1 MMGSDKTMRFK
12 KIQILIGIVALLVVY
27 ITFCLISDGINVDYF
42 ETSAQKHKIIHCPEE
57 LSDKEINAN
66 DFFIF
71 NSNIVWCNVFKSAST
86 R

>member
-42 ETSAQKHKIIHCPEE
+42 ETSAQKHKRVLPY
-57 LSDKEINAN
+57 L
-66 DFFIF
+66 
-71 NSNIVWCNVFKSAST
+71 
-86 R
+86 RL